1 MLPVTAWIYFGL
13 WSLPISYAATQEN
26 KTLKYSKSAVA
37 RLTYDLMDGYQKEVR
52 PVRDWRKPTIVYID
66 FILYAILGVN
76 EKRQMLSTYI
86 WYKQIWKDEFLTWDP
101 KDYDNVTEISYSTE
115 KIWTPDMF
123 VVEYVDIEK
132 APTAPYVAV
141 NNEGRVLNS
150 KPMQIV
156 TTCNLNIYYFP
167 FDVQNCTFTFTSWI
181 HKMKDINVSLHRTP
195 EEMNKNISF
204 FHSDGEWDLLEL
216 FPYYN
221 TFKIKYS
228 EIKINICFKRR
239 PIFYIVHLIL
249 PSMFLIIMDIIAF
262 YVPPESGERISCKIT
277 ILLGYSV
284 FLIIV
289 SDHMPAT
296 SSGTPLIG
304 VYFIV
309 CMALL
314 LFSIA
319 ESIFI
324 VRIVFEERI
333 HPEVPDW
340 VKKLVLEKMAAMLC
354 RQKFRKH
361 VESCYNSSHV
371 SWKIGIA
378 STEKLSN
385 LNEVNAEDSNE
396 EILQKEA
403 NPGIL
408 DKILKEIAF
417 IRSNL
422 EKKDKNAVTR
432 EWLLVAY
439 ILDVFMFRVVR
450 GFPDSRMLWPES
462 IGEVYEQYTRATD
475 KGDSFC
481 DEVFWYG
488 L

>member
-1 MLPVTAWIYFGL
+1 MSPVTAWIYFGL
-13 WSLPISYAATQEN
+13 WSPLISYAATQEN
-26 KTLKYSKSAVA
+26 RTLKYSKSAVA
-37 RLTYDLMDGYQKEVR
+37 RLTNDLMDGYQKEVR

-66 FILYAILGVN
+66 FLLYAILGVN

-101 KDYDNVTEISYSTE
+101 KDYDNNSSKVYS
-115 KIWTPDMF
+115 WSPSRLMF
-123 VVEYVDIEK
+123 EAAGDADIRGKPRWGRLPEELI
-132 APTAPYVAV
+132 V

-181 HKMKDINVSLHRTP
+181 HKLKDINVSLHRTP

-221 TFKIKYS
+221 TFKKKYS

-324 VRIVFEERI
+324 VRVVFEERI
-333 HPEVPDW
+333 QPEVPDW

-361 VESCYNSSHV
+361 MESCYNSSHV
-371 SWKIGIA
+371 SWEIGSA
-378 STEKLSN
+378 STEKLSKRN
-385 LNEVNAEDSNE
+385 DVNAEDSTE

-439 ILDVFMFRVVR
+439 ILDVFMFRVYLLAVLAYLLSLSLIW
-450 GFPDSRMLWPES
+450 SRWQL
-462 IGEVYEQYTRATD
+462 A
-475 KGDSFC
+475 
-481 DEVFWYG
+481 
-488 L
+488 